1 MSAKADVVHRNARIH
16 TLDEAQPWASV
27 LLVADGAVAAVGG
40 EELLEQVEG
49 NPEIVDHGGA
59 ILMPGLADV
68 HNHHMIAGRADLFEL
83 QLDPNADLPVILD
96 AIRDWS
102 ADLAP
107 AAWVVGGG
115 WGIRLIPELS
125 DVTALGALDE
135 AAGGRPVLLRDD
147 SCHNRWISSAA
158 LALAGID
165 ARSPD
170 PTDGTIVRDPDT
182 RAPVGLLF
190 ESAVIPVEHAYI
202 ASAPATVEQGAA
214 ACRRGIEILHA
225 FGVTAFQDAAASL
238 PMLKALKHL
247 DDTGRL
253 DAWVVTSLQINDH
266 VLGTTPI
273 GQELIDQRETY
284 RSPHHRPDFVKIFL
298 DGVPPAKTAAFL
310 DPYLPDDVHDAE
322 WRGKTM
328 MSQAE
333 LTRWLLRIA
342 EQGLSA
348 KIHSTGDAA
357 VRMSLDAIAA
367 VRAAGHAETQF
378 QIAHGQYIAEEDQP
392 RLAELDVIADISPPL
407 WYPGP
412 ILQAL
417 CNCLP
422 RDRAERLHPNRNLLD
437 TGVLVAGGSDW
448 PVVPAPNPWH
458 GIQGLVTRADPTGTV
473 PGRLWPEQAITLH
486 EAVYAYTLGAARAMG
501 TDDVTG
507 SLEAGKS
514 ADFVVLDRDPF
525 DVPIDQV
532 ADTTVEQTW
541 FAGRKVYDRLPAV

>member
-1 MSAKADVVHRNARIH
+1 MTVKADVAHRNARIH
-16 TLDEAQPWASV
+16 TLDPAQPLASV
-27 LLVADGAVAAVGG
+27 LLVADGTLVAIGG

-49 NPEIVDHGGA
+49 APEIVDHGGSV
-59 ILMPGLADV
+59 LMPSLADV
-68 HNHHMIAGRADLFEL
+68 HNHHMIAGRADLYEL
-83 QLDPNADLPVILD
+83 QLDASADLSVVLD
-96 AIRDWS
+96 AIQDWS

-107 AAWVVGGG
+107 DAWVVGGG

-125 DVTALGALDE
+125 DLKALAALDE

-147 SCHNRWISSAA
+147 SCHNRWVSSAA

-165 ARSPD
+165 AAFPD
-170 PTDGTIVRDPDT
+170 PTGGTIVRDPAT

-190 ESAVIPVEHAYI
+190 ESAVIPLEHAYI
-202 ASAPATVEQGAA
+202 ASAPTTVEQDAA
-214 ACRRGIEILHA
+214 ACRRGIEILHT
-225 FGVTAFQDAAASL
+225 FGVTAFQDAAASAQ
-238 PMLKALKHL
+238 MLAALKHL

-273 GQELIDQRETY
+273 GQELIDRRETY

-298 DGVPPAKTAAFL
+298 DGVPPARTASFL
-310 DPYLPDDVHDAE
+310 ESYLPDDVHGGG
-322 WRGKTM
+322 WRGNTM
-328 MSQAE
+328 MSLAD
-333 LTRWLLRIA
+333 LTGWLLRVA

-348 KIHSTGDAA
+348 KIHSTGDGA

-367 VRAAGHAETQF
+367 VRAAGHAEPRF

-412 ILQAL
+412 IHQAL

-437 TGVLVAGGSDW
+437 AGVLVAGGSDW

-458 GIQGLVTRADPTGTV
+458 GIQGLVTRADPTGTF
-473 PGRLWPEQAITLH
+473 PGHVWPEQAITLH

-507 SLEAGKS
+507 SLETGKS
-514 ADFVVLDRDPF
+514 AEFIVLDRDPF
-525 DVPIDQV
+525 TVPVDQV
-532 ADTTVEQTW
+532 GRTTVMQTW
-541 FAGRKVYDRLPAV
+541 FAGRKVYDRLPAA